1 MDERSRIQT
10 LFIALTVLPASAYRK
25 ATARRTER
33 FCVVV
38 NWWGGFGGGEGGQE
52 KSAILRRSTFM

>member
-10 LFIALTVLPASAYRK
+10 LFIAPTVLPASAYRK

-33 FCVVV
+33 FCVVESWV
-38 NWWGGFGGGEGGQE
+38 EWRGGLAAGRGMGGAG
-52 KSAILRRSTFM
+52 KIRDPS